1 MPAPAFSAAAIRNS
15 EPILGVLQT
24 ELAGCRSV
32 FEIGCGT
39 AQHAVHFA
47 SALPE
52 VEWQTSDLPEHLELI
67 ETRLA
72 GEGLAN
78 VLRPMVVD
86 MRDPP
91 MLNSRYDAVYS
102 SNTLHI
108 MDMSA
113 VRNLMPFVATVL
125 KGAGVFCY
133 YGAFRRGGA
142 FNVDSNAAFDRSLRE
157 RDPRMGLRDLEAIDR
172 LAADAGL
179 RLRRIYAMPA
189 NNLLVSW
196 INGRTLTPQ

>member
-1 MPAPAFSAAAIRNS
+1 MPVPTFSAAAVRNS
-15 EPILGVLQT
+15 EPILGVLRT

-39 AQHAVHFA
+39 AQHAVYFA
-47 SALPE
+47 SALTE
-52 VEWQTSDLPEHLELI
+52 LEWQTSDLPEHLELI
-67 ETRLA
+67 DQRLA
-72 GEGLAN
+72 EEGLAN

-91 MLNSRYDAVYS
+91 VVTTRYDAVYS
-102 SNTLHI
+102 CNTLHI
-108 MDMSA
+108 MGMPA
-113 VRNLMPFVATVL
+113 VRKLFPFVSAIL
-125 KGAGVFCY
+125 RDNGVFCY

-142 FNVDSNAAFDRSLRE
+142 FNADSNAEFDRSLRE
-157 RDPRMGLRDLEAIDR
+157 RDPQMGLRELEVIDR

-179 RLRRIYAMPA
+179 RLERIYAMPA

-196 INGRTLTPQ
+196 ALGLPAHAP